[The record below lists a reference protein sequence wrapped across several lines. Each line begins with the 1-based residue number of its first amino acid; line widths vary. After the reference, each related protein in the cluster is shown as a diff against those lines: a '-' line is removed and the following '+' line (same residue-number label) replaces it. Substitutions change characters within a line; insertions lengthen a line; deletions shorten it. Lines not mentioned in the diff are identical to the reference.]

1 MDSYAFRDCTQSLL
15 YDLFGLQAIRSSTV
29 LDDWLQSE
37 IDISEKE
44 VMILE
49 EYQERLLLNRN
60 TWNEQELA
68 MSFIGPVLSL
78 VNFTE
83 PYRFNLFSQRRIKA
97 NVPSLQGSDIELGGE
112 PDGLIATGY
121 FDPKVPMFAFTEYKR
136 QLEPDGD
143 PIGQTL
149 AAMLVGQELDMIV
162 KPLYGAYV
170 VGHDWY
176 FLVLEGKNYTISQDF
191 SALTDGIFD
200 IYRILKRLKQIIIGL
215 TPAPV

>member
-1 MDSYAFRDCTQSLL
+1 MDSYTFRDCTQSLL
-15 YDLFGLQAIRSSTV
+15 YDLFGLQAIRSSPT
-29 LDDWLQSE
+29 LDDWLKSE
-37 IDISEKE
+37 IAVSEKE
-44 VMILE
+44 IMILE

-83 PYRFNLFSQRRIKA
+83 PYRFNLFSQRRIKTQVA
-97 NVPSLQGSDIELGGE
+97 SLQGADIELSGE

-149 AAMLVGQELDMIV
+149 AAMLVGQTLDPTE

-176 FLVLEGKNYTISQDF
+176 FLVLEGKRYTISQDF
-191 SALTDGIFD
+191 SAITESIIDIF
-200 IYRILKRLKQIIIGL
+200 RILKGLRGIVTEL
-215 TPAPV
+215 TPAPL